1 MRIGRTARRVFG
13 ILVFLGISL
22 GPFPVSGYRYL
33 WDDIW
38 SEPEPTPWLDEVWAP
53 GERLSFALVE
63 DPRWT
68 DGFADL
74 AEAEAFIEDE
84 AMGVWSAIS
93 TADISW
99 DIGGTVPARTVGTND
114 IFISEAWPRG
124 AAALVNATRT
134 AGGLRTRECDI
145 VLRPSLLR
153 HSGEV
158 LRDTLIHEFG
168 HCLGLGHAGVF
179 WTSYMDDY
187 RLELPPAWRADPI
200 MSYGQTRGVLTA
212 DDRVG
217 ASLLRPAGG
226 WRAGTGSIRGN
237 VLVRDEGGAGF
248 VHVIATRLDAGGDM
262 IESVGSFTN
271 VHGEFLIAGLAPG
284 NYSLL
289 VRSITRASAHASRTP
304 YAEEN
309 IRDALQSAPVTVR
322 AGQTS
327 GPVAI
332 TVRRGEN
339 RW

>member
-33 WDDIW
+33 WDDVW
-38 SEPEPTPWLDEVWAP
+38 AEPEPTPWLDEVWAP

-153 HSGEV
+153 HPGEV

-187 RLELPPAWRADPI
+187 RLELPSRVACRSNHVLRSDPRGLDRGR
-200 MSYGQTRGVLTA
+200 SSRGVA
-212 DDRVG
+212 
-217 ASLLRPAGG
+217 APPGG
-226 WRAGTGSIRGN
+226 G
-237 VLVRDEGGAGF
+237 LEGGNG
-248 VHVIATRLDAGGDM
+248 VH
-262 IESVGSFTN
+262 
-271 VHGEFLIAGLAPG
+271 PG
-284 NYSLL
+284 
-289 VRSITRASAHASRTP
+289 
-304 YAEEN
+304 
-309 IRDALQSAPVTVR
+309 QR
-322 AGQTS
+322 AGQ
-327 GPVAI
+327 G
-332 TVRRGEN
+332 
-339 RW
+339 